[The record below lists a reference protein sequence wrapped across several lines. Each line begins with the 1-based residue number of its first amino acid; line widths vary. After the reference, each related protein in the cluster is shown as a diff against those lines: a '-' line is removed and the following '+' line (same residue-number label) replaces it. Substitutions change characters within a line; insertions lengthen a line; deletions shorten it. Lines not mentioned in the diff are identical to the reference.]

1 MSELEP
7 KASGLRL
14 APKEIDMKKIDRD
27 WATNEADKR
36 SWMNE
41 NSMYRENFEHAS
53 CGVGM
58 VVSIE
63 GKPSR
68 KVVELGID
76 ALKAIW
82 HRGAVDAD
90 GKTGDGAGIHVQIP
104 VSFFYDQIERT
115 GHKPRQNELIA
126 VGQVFLP
133 RADFGAQE
141 TCRAIVETEVL
152 RMGYYIYGWRHV
164 PVKIECLGEKA
175 NATRPEIEQILISNS
190 KGVDEDTFERELY
203 VIRRR
208 IEKSALQAGVPQL
221 YLASLSCRSIIY
233 KGMMLAEQVAVFYP
247 DLCDERFASTFA
259 IYHQRYST
267 NTFPQWW
274 LAQPFRMLAHN
285 GEINTLKGNVNWMKS
300 HEIRMASSAFGE
312 MADDIKPIIPGGS
325 SDSAALDSVFEALV
339 RAGRS
344 APMAKTMLVPESW
357 SKQAI
362 ELPQSWRDMY
372 SYCNSVMEPWDGPA
386 ALAMTDGRWVCA
398 GLDRNGLRPMRYVI
412 TGDGLLIAGSE
423 VGMVP
428 INEANCKEKGA
439 LGPGQLLAVD
449 LAEGKL
455 YHDEEIKNKLASA
468 HPFGEWTTKIK
479 ELDTK
484 LSGVQEK
491 QLYFGEDL
499 RKRQIAAGYT
509 IEEIE
514 QILVPMAEDGKE
526 TLASMGDDTP
536 SAVLSERY
544 RPLSH
549 YFRQNFSQ
557 VTNPPID
564 SLREFRVMS
573 LKTRFGN
580 LRNVLDEGTNQSE
593 ILALESPFV
602 GNSQWEELIKNFKSD
617 AVNLDC
623 TFEKGSGKEIL
634 YTQLN
639 RIRAE
644 AEDAVR
650 SGAGHIVL
658 TDQNINKNRVAM
670 PMILATS
677 AVHSHLTRKGLR
689 TFCSLNVR
697 SSECLD
703 PHYFAVLIGAGA
715 SIVNAYLAEDTLAD
729 RIDKGLL
736 NGPLTEVIYRY
747 REAIDQGLLKIM
759 SKMGIS
765 VISSYRGGLNFE
777 AVGLSRAMCVEFFPG
792 LISRI
797 SGIGVSGIQQKS
809 EEIHNLAFGSN
820 TSFLPVGGFYKS
832 RKSGETHA
840 WEAQTMHLMQAAC
853 NNASFDLWRQ
863 YSNRIKSNPPIHLR
877 DLLDI
882 KPVGPAISIDEVESI
897 TSIRKRFVTP
907 GMSLGALSPEAHK
920 TLNVAMNRIGAKSDS
935 GEGGEDPAHFT
946 PEANGDNPSAKIKQV
961 ASGRFG
967 VTAEYLNQCEELE
980 IKVAQGA
987 KPGEGGQLPGMKV
1000 TDLIARLR
1008 HSTKGVTLI
1017 SPPPHHDIYSIEDLA
1032 QLIYDL
1038 KQINPRC
1045 KVTVKLVASSGVGTI
1060 AAGVAKAEADVILIS
1075 GHNGGT
1081 GASPATSIKFAGLPW
1096 EMGLTEA
1103 HQVLSMNNLRERITL
1118 RTDGGLRTGRDIVM
1132 AAMMGA
1138 EEFGIGTA
1146 ALIAMGCIMV
1156 RQCQS
1161 NTCPVGVCTQDEN
1174 LREKF
1179 SGNADK
1185 VVNLITFYAQE
1196 VREILAEIGARSI
1209 DEVIGRADLLSQ
1221 VSRGADHL
1229 DDLDLNPLLIS
1240 VDGADRISYNRGRER
1255 NSVPDTLDREI
1266 VHDAARFLND
1276 GEKMQL
1282 SYAVQNTH
1290 RTVGTRTSSHI
1301 VQNFGMRNKLQ
1312 PDHLTVKL
1320 KGSAGQSL
1328 GAFAAPGLKIEVAG
1342 DANDYVGKGLS
1353 GGIIVVRPP
1362 MASPLKASENT
1373 IIGNTVLYGAT
1384 DGLLFAAG
1392 KAGERFAV
1400 RNSGAKVVVEG
1411 CGSNGCEYMT
1421 GGVAVILGSVGAN
1434 FGAGMTG
1441 GMAYIYDPNETAFE
1455 FLNMDSLVTCRVGSS
1470 VWEEQLYSLL
1480 KMHFEETSSQKA
1492 EEILQHWDT
1501 EKTKFLQICPKEML
1515 DKLPHPLS
1523 YESDSIPAE

>member
-1 MSELEP
+1 MTKYDDAWVAREEA
-7 KASGLRL
+7 KRAF
-14 APKEIDMKKIDRD
+14 M
-27 WATNEADKR
+27 ADKGLY
-36 SWMNE
+36 SPE
-41 NSMYRENFEHAS
+41 EEHSS
-53 CGVGM
+53 CGVGL
-58 VVSIE
+58 VVNID
-63 GKPSR
+63 GSR
-68 KVVELGID
+68 SREVVENGIK

-104 VSFFYDQIERT
+104 VPFFYDQVART
-115 GHKPRQNELIA
+115 GHTPRKEEMLA

-133 RADFGAQE
+133 RTNFAAQE
-141 TCRAIVETEVL
+141 TCRTIVETEVL

-164 PVKIECLGEKA
+164 PVNVECLGEKA

-190 KGVDEDTFERELY
+190 KGVDEETFERELY

-208 IEKSALQAGVPQL
+208 IEKAAIAAQVPTL
-221 YLASLSCRSIIY
+221 YIASMSCRSIIY
-233 KGMMLAEQVAVFYP
+233 KGMMLAEQVAEFYP
-247 DLCDERFASTFA
+247 DLMDERFESAFA

-285 GEINTLKGNVNWMKS
+285 GEINTLKGNLNWMKS
-300 HEIRMASSAFGE
+300 HEIRMASGTFGD
-312 MADDIKPIIPGGS
+312 MAEDIKPIVAAGS
-325 SDSAALDSVFEALV
+325 SDSAALDAVFEVLV

-362 ELPQSWRDMY
+362 ELPQAWRDMY

-398 GLDRNGLRPMRYVI
+398 GLDRNGLRPMRYVV
-412 TGDGLLIAGSE
+412 TSDGMLIAGSE
-423 VGMVP
+423 AGMVP
-428 INEANCKEKGA
+428 LDEARVIRKGA

-449 LAEGKL
+449 MQEGKL
-455 YHDEEIKNKLASA
+455 FGDTEIKDKLAA
-468 HPFGEWTTKIK
+468 ARPFGEWVGKIN
-479 ELDTK
+479 ELDDALAQVT
-484 LSGVQEK
+484 EK
-491 QLYFGEDL
+491 PMFTGSEL
-499 RKRQIAAGYT
+499 RSRQVAAGYT
-509 IEEIE
+509 IEELE
-514 QILVPMAEDGKE
+514 QILAPMAEDGKE

-536 SAVLSERY
+536 SAVLSNKY

-549 YFRQNFSQ
+549 FFRQNFSQ

-580 LRNVLDEGTNQSE
+580 LKNVLDEDSSQTE
-593 ILALESPFV
+593 ILVLDSPFV
-602 GNSQWEELIKNFKSD
+602 GNAQFDELMSHFNADK
-617 AVNLDC
+617 VTLDC
-623 TFEKGSGKEIL
+623 TFEPGASN
-634 YTQLN
+634 LN
-639 RIRAE
+639 KALMRIRAE

-658 TDQNINKNRVAM
+658 TDHNSGAGKVAM

-689 TFCSLNVR
+689 TFTSLSVR
-697 SSECLD
+697 SAECID
-703 PHYFAVLIGAGA
+703 PHYFAVLIGCGA
-715 SIVNAYLAEDTLAD
+715 TVVNAYLAEDSLAD
-729 RIDKGLL
+729 RIGRGLL
-736 NGPLTEVIYRY
+736 DGDLTAAIARY

-759 SKMGIS
+759 AKMGIS
-765 VISSYRGGLNFE
+765 VVSSYRGGLNFE
-777 AVGLSRAMCVEFFPG
+777 AVGLSRAMCAEFFPG
-792 LISRI
+792 MTSRI
-797 SGIGVSGIQQKS
+797 SGIGITGIQHKA
-809 EEIHNLAFGSN
+809 EEVHAKGWSA
-820 TSFLPVGGFYKS
+820 TDTVLPIGGFYKS

-840 WEAQTMHLMQAAC
+840 WEATSMHMLQAAC
-853 NNASFDLWRQ
+853 NRASYEMWKQ
-863 YSNRIKSNPPIHLR
+863 YSAKMQSNPPIHLR
-877 DLLDI
+877 DLLEL
-882 KPVGPAISIDEVESI
+882 KKLGEAIPIEEVESI
-897 TSIRKRFVTP
+897 TAIRKRFVTP

-935 GEGGEDPAHFT
+935 GEGGEDPAHFH
-946 PEANGDNPSAKIKQV
+946 PEPNGDNPSAKIKQV

-1000 TDLIARLR
+1000 TELIARLR
-1008 HSTKGVTLI
+1008 HSTPGVTLI

-1060 AAGVAKAEADVILIS
+1060 AAGVAKAKADIILIS

-1081 GASPATSIKFAGLPW
+1081 GASPATSIKYAGLPW

-1103 HQVLSMNNLRERITL
+1103 HQVLSMNNLRGRVTL
-1118 RTDGGLRTGRDIVM
+1118 RTDGGLRTGRDIVI
-1132 AAMMGA
+1132 AAMLGA
-1138 EEFGIGTA
+1138 EEYGIGTA

-1161 NTCPVGVCTQDEN
+1161 NTCPVGVCTQDED
-1174 LREKF
+1174 LRAKF
-1179 SGNADK
+1179 TGNADK
-1185 VVNLITFYAQE
+1185 VVNLITFYATE
-1196 VREILAEIGARSI
+1196 VREILASIGARSL
-1209 DEVIGRADLLSQ
+1209 DEVIGRADLLTQ
-1221 VSRGADHL
+1221 VSRGSAHL

-1240 VDGADRISYNRGRER
+1240 VDAEMDAVYDRSKPR
-1255 NSVPDTLDREI
+1255 NAVPDTLDAQI
-1266 VHDAARFLND
+1266 VSDAVRFLED

-1290 RTVGTRTSSHI
+1290 RSVGTRISSHI
-1301 VQNFGMRNKLQ
+1301 VKRFGMRNELQ
-1312 PDHLTVKL
+1312 ANHLTVNL
-1320 KGSAGQSL
+1320 TGSAGQSL
-1328 GAFAAPGLKIEVAG
+1328 GAFAAPGLKLVVAG

-1353 GGIIVVRPP
+1353 GGTVVVRPP
-1362 MASPLKASENT
+1362 MNSMIVASENT

-1384 DGLLFAAG
+1384 DGYLFAAG
-1392 KAGERFAV
+1392 RAGERFAV
-1400 RNSGAKVVVEG
+1400 RNSGAQVVIEG

-1421 GGVAVILGSVGAN
+1421 GGVAVILGEIGAN

-1441 GMAYIYDPNETAFE
+1441 GMAYLYDPAGRAVDMMNHET
-1455 FLNMDSLVTCRVGSS
+1455 LVHCAVNSDH
-1470 VWEEQLYSLL
+1470 WEGQLKALIER
-1480 KMHFEETSSQKA
+1480 HAEETGSRKA
-1492 EEILQHWDT
+1492 RDILQHWEL
-1501 EKTKFLQICPKEML
+1501 EKANFVQICPKEML
-1515 DKLPHPLS
+1515 SRIPAPLGM
-1523 YESDSIPAE
+1523 EEQAIPAE

>member
-1 MSELEP
+1 MTKYYAE
-7 KASGLRL
+7 
-14 APKEIDMKKIDRD
+14 
-27 WATNEADKR
+27 WAARETAKRAWVAGNGMFSQAD
-36 SWMNE
+36 
-41 NSMYRENFEHAS
+41 EHAS
-53 CGVGM
+53 CGVGL
-58 VVSIE
+58 VVSID
-63 GKPSR
+63 GSPSR
-68 KVVELGID
+68 KVVENGID
-76 ALKAIW
+76 ALKAVW

-104 VSFFYDQIERT
+104 VPFFYDQIRRT
-115 GHKPRQNELIA
+115 GHEPQMDQLVA

-133 RADFGAQE
+133 RTDFGAQE
-141 TCRAIVETEVL
+141 TCRTIVETEVL
-152 RMGYYIYGWRHV
+152 RMGHSIYGWRHV
-164 PVKIECLGEKA
+164 PVNVGCLGEKA

-190 KGVDEDTFERELY
+190 KGVDEVIFERDLY

-208 IEKSALQAGVPQL
+208 IEKAAAAAGASGL
-221 YLASLSCRSIIY
+221 YIASLSCRSIIY
-233 KGMMLAEQVAVFYP
+233 KGMMLAEQVAEFYP
-247 DLCDERFASTFA
+247 DLMDEQFESAFA

-300 HEIRMASSAFGE
+300 HEIRMASSSFGDHAE
-312 MADDIKPIIPGGS
+312 DIKPIIAGGS
-325 SDSAALDSVFEALV
+325 SDSAALDAVFEVLV

-344 APMAKTMLVPESW
+344 APMAKTMMIPESW

-362 ELPQSWRDMY
+362 ELPRAWRDMY

-398 GLDRNGLRPMRYVI
+398 GLDRNGLRPMRYVV
-412 TGDGLLIAGSE
+412 TGDGLVIAGSE
-423 VGMVP
+423 AGMVP
-428 INEANCKEKGA
+428 TDEATVVEKGA

-449 LAEGKL
+449 MKSGALF
-455 YHDEEIKNKLASA
+455 HDTEIKDKLAASQ
-468 HPFGEWTTKIK
+468 PFGDWVGKIT
-479 ELDTK
+479 EMDRALA
-484 LSGVQEK
+484 GVSERAM
-491 QLYFGEDL
+491 FAGAEL
-499 RKRQIAAGYT
+499 RKRQIAAGYS
-509 IEEIE
+509 IEELE
-514 QILVPMAEDGKE
+514 QILAPMAEDGKE
-526 TLASMGDDTP
+526 VLASMGDDTP
-536 SAVLSERY
+536 SAVLSGMY

-549 YFRQNFSQ
+549 FFRQNFSQ

-564 SLREFRVMS
+564 SLREYRVMS

-580 LRNVLDEGTNQSE
+580 LKNVLDEDGSQTE
-593 ILALESPFV
+593 IVVLDSPFV
-602 GNSQWEELIKNFKSD
+602 GNAQFEVLVDSFSADVVVI
-617 AVNLDC
+617 DC
-623 TFEKGSGKEIL
+623 TFPAGGSGAMGPEL
-634 YTQLN
+634 E

-650 SGAGHIVL
+650 SGAGHLVL
-658 TDQNINKNRVAM
+658 TDQNQDEARVPM

-677 AVHSHLTRKGLR
+677 AVHSWLTRKGLR

-697 SSECLD
+697 SAECID
-703 PHYFAVLIGAGA
+703 PHYFAVLIGCGA
-715 SIVNAYLAEDTLAD
+715 TVVNAYLAEDSLAD
-729 RIDKGLL
+729 RIERGLL
-736 NGPLTEVIYRY
+736 DMSLTQAVQKY

-777 AVGLSRAMCVEFFPG
+777 AVGLSRAMVAEYFPG
-792 LISRI
+792 MASRI
-797 SGIGVSGIQQKS
+797 SGIGISGIKRKLLDVHAQGWLKGQDV
-809 EEIHNLAFGSN
+809 
-820 TSFLPVGGFYKS
+820 LPIGGFYKA

-840 WEAQTMHLMQAAC
+840 WDAKSMHLMQMAC
-853 NNASFDLWRQ
+853 NQASYALWQ
-863 YSNRIKSNPPIHLR
+863 KYSTKMRVNPPIHLR

-882 KPVGPAISIDEVESI
+882 KPLGQPVPIEEVESI

-946 PEANGDNPSAKIKQV
+946 PEPNGDNPSAKIKQV

-967 VTAEYLNQCEELE
+967 VTAEYLNHCEELE

-1000 TDLIARLR
+1000 TELIARLR
-1008 HSTKGVTLI
+1008 HSTPGVTLI

-1038 KQINPRC
+1038 KQINPRA
-1045 KVTVKLVASSGVGTI
+1045 KVCVKLVASSGVGTI
-1060 AAGVAKAEADVILIS
+1060 AAGVAKAKADVILIS

-1081 GASPATSIKFAGLPW
+1081 GASPATSIKYAGLPW

-1103 HQVLSMNNLRERITL
+1103 HQVLSMNNLRSRVTL

-1132 AAMMGA
+1132 AAMLGA
-1138 EEFGIGTA
+1138 EEYGIGTA

-1161 NTCPVGVCTQDEN
+1161 NTCPVGVCTQDER
-1174 LREKF
+1174 LRDKF
-1179 SGNADK
+1179 TGSADK

-1196 VREILAEIGARSI
+1196 VREILAGIGARSL

-1221 VSRGADHL
+1221 VSRGAAHL
-1229 DDLDLNPLLIS
+1229 DDLDLNPLLIT
-1240 VDGADRISYNRGRER
+1240 VDGSADIAYDRRRPR
-1255 NSVPDTLDREI
+1255 NEVPDTLDAEI
-1266 VHDAARFLND
+1266 VADAARFLND

-1282 SYAVQNTH
+1282 QYAVQNTH
-1290 RTVGTRTSSHI
+1290 RSVGTRVSSHI
-1301 VQNFGMRNKLQ
+1301 VQRFGMRNSLQ

-1320 KGSAGQSL
+1320 TGSAGQSL
-1328 GAFAAPGLKIEVAG
+1328 GAFAAPGLRLEVSG

-1353 GGIIVVRPP
+1353 GGIIAVRPP
-1362 MASPLKASENT
+1362 MGSPLVASENT

-1384 DGLLFAAG
+1384 DGYLFAAG
-1392 KAGERFAV
+1392 RAGERFCV
-1400 RNSGAKVVVEG
+1400 RNSGARVVVEG

-1421 GGVAVILGSVGAN
+1421 GGVAVILGEIGAN

-1441 GMAYIYDPNETAFE
+1441 GMTYLYDPDGVARDFM
-1455 FLNMDSLVTCRVGSS
+1455 NMDTLVVCPVTVHH
-1470 VWEEQLYSLL
+1470 WQAELEELIER
-1480 KMHFEETSSQKA
+1480 HAEETGSAKA
-1492 EEILQHWDT
+1492 MEILQHWDV
-1501 EKTKFLQICPKEML
+1501 EQGNFLQVCPKEML
-1515 DKLPHPLS
+1515 PHLTHPLS
-1523 YESDSIPAE
+1523 QEHGEEIA

>member
-1 MSELEP
+1 MTKYDENWVRDEQAKRAYMAENGLYSEAE
-7 KASGLRL
+7 
-14 APKEIDMKKIDRD
+14 
-27 WATNEADKR
+27 
-36 SWMNE
+36 
-41 NSMYRENFEHAS
+41 EHSS
-53 CGVGM
+53 CGVGL
-58 VVSIE
+58 VVAVD
-63 GKPSR
+63 GKRSR
-68 KVVELGID
+68 KVVDAGID

-90 GKTGDGAGIHVQIP
+90 GKTGDGAGIHVQLP
-104 VSFFYDQIERT
+104 GEFFYDQIKRT
-115 GHKPRQNELIA
+115 GHEPNKDELFA

-133 RADFGAQE
+133 RTDFGAQE
-141 TCRAIVETEVL
+141 TCRTIVETEIL
-152 RMGYYIYGWRHV
+152 RMGYFIYGWRHV
-164 PVKIECLGEKA
+164 PVDVTCLGEKA

-190 KGVDEDTFERELY
+190 KGVDEETFERELY

-208 IEKSALQAGVPQL
+208 IEKAAASAGIGEL
-221 YLASLSCRSIIY
+221 YIASLSCRSIIY

-247 DLCDERFASTFA
+247 DLMDERFESAFA

-285 GEINTLKGNVNWMKS
+285 GEINTLKGNLNWLKS
-300 HEIRMASSAFGE
+300 HEIRMASDYFGE
-312 MADDIKPIIPGGS
+312 LAEDIKPIVPGGA
-325 SDSAALDSVFEALV
+325 SDSAALDGVFEVLV

-357 SKQAI
+357 SKTAVG
-362 ELPQSWRDMY
+362 LPQSWIDMY

-386 ALAMTDGRWVCA
+386 ALSMTDGQWVCA
-398 GLDRNGLRPMRYVI
+398 GLDRNGLRPMRYVV
-412 TGDGLLIAGSE
+412 TGDGLLISGSE
-423 VGMVP
+423 AGMVP
-428 INEANCKEKGA
+428 IDEGSVVEKGA
-439 LGPGQLLAVD
+439 LGPGQMIAVD
-449 LAEGKL
+449 MAEGKL
-455 YHDEEIKNKLASA
+455 YHDTEIKDTLAA
-468 HPFGEWTTKIK
+468 ARPYGEWVGKIRDLDA
-479 ELDTK
+479 ELLAVTETP
-484 LSGVQEK
+484 SFTGNE
-491 QLYFGEDL
+491 L
-499 RKRQIAAGYT
+499 RRRQVAAGYS
-509 IEEIE
+509 IEELE
-514 QILVPMAEDGKE
+514 QILAPMAEDGKE

-536 SAVLSERY
+536 SAVLSKQY

-549 YFRQNFSQ
+549 FFRQNFSQ

-580 LRNVLDEGTNQSE
+580 LKNVLDEDGSQTE
-593 ILALESPFV
+593 IILLDSPFI
-602 GNSQWEELIKNFKSD
+602 GNAQFDTLIKAFD
-617 AVNLDC
+617 DTVARIDC
-623 TFEKGSGKEIL
+623 TFPVGGSAGAL
-634 YTQLN
+634 
-639 RIRAE
+639 RAALDRVRNE

-658 TDQNINKNRVAM
+658 TDKDQGEERVAM

-689 TFCSLNVR
+689 TFCSLNVQ
-697 SSECLD
+697 SAECID
-703 PHYFAVLIGAGA
+703 PHYFAVLVGSGATV
-715 SIVNAYLAEDTLAD
+715 VNAYLAEDSLAD
-729 RIDKGLL
+729 RIERGLL
-736 NGPLTEVIYRY
+736 DIDLTTAVARY

-759 SKMGIS
+759 AKMGIS

-777 AVGLSRAMCVEFFPG
+777 AVGLSRAMVAEFFPG
-792 LISRI
+792 MTSRI
-797 SGIGVSGIQQKS
+797 SGIGISGIQKKV
-809 EEIHNLAFGSN
+809 EEVHAKGFQGAESV
-820 TSFLPVGGFYKS
+820 LPIGGFYKA
-832 RKSGETHA
+832 RKSGESHA
-840 WEAQTMHLMQAAC
+840 WGAQTMHMMQAAC
-853 NNASFDLWRQ
+853 DRASFDLWKQ
-863 YSNRIKSNPPIHLR
+863 YSKKMQANPPIHLR
-877 DLLDI
+877 DLLAI
-882 KPVGPAISIDEVESI
+882 KPLGEAVPLEEVESI

-907 GMSLGALSPEAHK
+907 GMSLGALSPESHK
-920 TLNVAMNRIGAKSDS
+920 ALNVAMNRIGAKSDS
-935 GEGGEDPAHFT
+935 GEGGEDPAHFH
-946 PEANGDNPSAKIKQV
+946 PEPNGDNPSAKIKQV

-1060 AAGVAKAEADVILIS
+1060 AAGVAKAKADVILIS

-1081 GASPATSIKFAGLPW
+1081 GASPATSIKYAGLPW

-1103 HQVLSMNNLRERITL
+1103 HQVLAMNNLRERVTL

-1132 AAMMGA
+1132 AAMLGA

-1161 NTCPVGVCTQDEN
+1161 NTCPVGICTQDEA
-1174 LREKF
+1174 LRGKF
-1179 SGNADK
+1179 TGSADK

-1196 VREILAEIGARSI
+1196 VREILSEIGARSL
-1209 DEVIGRADLLSQ
+1209 DDVIGRADLLAQ
-1221 VSRGADHL
+1221 VSRGSAHL
-1229 DDLDLNPLLIS
+1229 DDLDLNPLLIT
-1240 VDGADRISYNRGRER
+1240 VDGAAEIVYNRDKDR
-1255 NSVPDTLDREI
+1255 NDVPDTLDAEI
-1266 VHDAARFLND
+1266 VRDAARFLQD

-1301 VQNFGMRNKLQ
+1301 VKNFGMRNSLQ
-1312 PDHLTVKL
+1312 EDHLTVKL
-1320 KGSAGQSL
+1320 AGSAGQSL
-1328 GAFAAPGLKIEVAG
+1328 GAFAAPGLKIEVSG

-1353 GGIIVVRPP
+1353 GGTVVVRPP
-1362 MASPLKASENT
+1362 MNTPLVASDNT

-1384 DGLLFAAG
+1384 DGYLFAAG
-1392 KAGERFAV
+1392 RAGERFAV
-1400 RNSGAKVVVEG
+1400 RNSGAKVVIEG
-1411 CGSNGCEYMT
+1411 CGACGCEYMT
-1421 GGVAVILGSVGAN
+1421 GGVAVILGSIGAN

-1441 GMAYIYDPNETAFE
+1441 GMAYLYDPDGKAERVMNMET
-1455 FLNMDSLVTCRVGSS
+1455 LVTCPVTVDHWEDQLKTLIERHAKETGSR
-1470 VWEEQLYSLL
+1470 
-1480 KMHFEETSSQKA
+1480 KA
-1492 EEILQHWDT
+1492 LDILQHWDI
-1501 EKTKFLQICPKEML
+1501 EKANFLQVCPKEML
-1515 DKLPHPLS
+1515 DKISHPIAV
-1523 YESDSIPAE
+1523 ESAAIPAE

>member
-1 MSELEP
+1 MTKYDEAWVAREEA
-7 KASGLRL
+7 KRAMMAEKGLYD
-14 APKEIDMKKIDRD
+14 PQE
-27 WATNEADKR
+27 
-36 SWMNE
+36 
-41 NSMYRENFEHAS
+41 EHSS
-53 CGVGM
+53 CGVGL
-58 VVSIE
+58 VVNIDGS
-63 GKPSR
+63 KSR
-68 KVVELGID
+68 AVVENGIK

-104 VSFFYDQIERT
+104 VPFFYDQVRRT
-115 GHKPRQNELIA
+115 GHTPRKDEMIA

-133 RADFGAQE
+133 RTDFGAQE
-141 TCRAIVETEVL
+141 TCRTIVETEVL

-164 PVKIECLGEKA
+164 PVNIGCLGVKA

-190 KGVDEDTFERELY
+190 KGVDEETFERELY

-208 IEKSALQAGVPQL
+208 IEKAAIAAQAPTL
-221 YLASLSCRSIIY
+221 YIASMSCRSIIY
-233 KGMMLAEQVAVFYP
+233 KGMMLAEQVAEFYP
-247 DLCDERFASTFA
+247 DLMDERFVSAFA

-285 GEINTLKGNVNWMKS
+285 GEINTLKGNLNWMKS
-300 HEIRMASSAFGE
+300 HEIRMASATFGE
-312 MADDIKPIIPGGS
+312 MAEDIKPIVAQGS
-325 SDSAALDSVFEALV
+325 SDSAALDSVFEVLV

-357 SKQAI
+357 SKQAV
-362 ELPQSWRDMY
+362 ELPEAWRDMY

-398 GLDRNGLRPMRYVI
+398 GLDRNGLRPMRYVV
-412 TGDGLLIAGSE
+412 TGDGMLIAGSE
-423 VGMVP
+423 TGMVP
-428 INEANCKEKGA
+428 LEDSNVREKGA
-439 LGPGQLLAVD
+439 LGPGQMIAVD
-449 LAEGKL
+449 MQEGSL
-455 YHDEEIKNKLASA
+455 FRDGQIKDKLAA
-468 HPFGEWTTKIK
+468 ALPFGEWVGKIV
-479 ELDTK
+479 ELDAP
-484 LSGVQEK
+484 LGRVDEEPLFSGNE
-491 QLYFGEDL
+491 L
-499 RKRQIAAGYT
+499 RRRQVAAGYS
-509 IEEIE
+509 IEDLE
-514 QILVPMAEDGKE
+514 QILAPMAEDGKE
-526 TLASMGDDTP
+526 ALASMGDDTP
-536 SAVLSERY
+536 SAVLSKQY

-549 YFRQNFSQ
+549 FFRQNFSQ

-580 LRNVLDEGTNQSE
+580 LKNVLDEDSSQTE
-593 ILALESPFV
+593 ILVLDSPFV
-602 GNSQWEELIKNFKSD
+602 GNAQFDELAHHFNADVITI
-617 AVNLDC
+617 DC
-623 TFEKGSGKEIL
+623 TFAPGEGN
-634 YTQLN
+634 LN
-639 RIRAE
+639 AGLARIRAE

-650 SGAGHIVL
+650 SGAGHLVL
-658 TDQNINKNRVAM
+658 TDHLSGDGKVGM

-697 SSECLD
+697 SAECVD
-703 PHYFAVLIGAGA
+703 PHYFAVLIGCGA
-715 SIVNAYLAEDTLAD
+715 TVVNAYLAEDSLAD
-729 RIDKGLL
+729 RIERGLL
-736 NGPLTEVIYRY
+736 EMSLTEAVRRY
-747 REAIDQGLLKIM
+747 RNAIDQGLLKIM
-759 SKMGIS
+759 AKMGIS
-765 VISSYRGGLNFE
+765 VVSSYRGGLNFE
-777 AVGLSRAMCVEFFPG
+777 AVGLSRAMCAEFFPG
-792 LISRI
+792 MTSRI
-797 SGIGVSGIQQKS
+797 SGIGVTGIQRKA
-809 EEIHNLAFGSN
+809 EEVHAKGWQGDGVV
-820 TSFLPVGGFYKS
+820 LPIGGFYKA

-840 WEAQTMHLMQAAC
+840 WEASSMHMMQMACNRASYQMWKQYSQKMQA
-853 NNASFDLWRQ
+853 
-863 YSNRIKSNPPIHLR
+863 NPPIHLR

-882 KPVGPAISIDEVESI
+882 KPLGKSVPLEEVESI

-935 GEGGEDPAHFT
+935 GEGGEDPAHFV
-946 PEANGDNPSAKIKQV
+946 PEPNGDNPSAKIKQV

-1060 AAGVAKAEADVILIS
+1060 AAGVAKAKADVILIS

-1081 GASPATSIKFAGLPW
+1081 GASPATSIKYAGLPW

-1103 HQVLSMNNLRERITL
+1103 HQVLSMNNLRDRVTL

-1132 AAMMGA
+1132 AAMLGA
-1138 EEFGIGTA
+1138 EEYGIGTA

-1161 NTCPVGVCTQDEN
+1161 NTCPVGVCTQDPA

-1179 SGNADK
+1179 TGNAEK
-1185 VVNLITFYAQE
+1185 VVNLITFYASE
-1196 VREILAEIGARSI
+1196 VREILAEIGARSL
-1209 DEVIGRADLLSQ
+1209 DEVIGRADLLTQ
-1221 VSRGADHL
+1221 VSRGSAHL
-1229 DDLDLNPLLIS
+1229 DDLDLNPLLIT
-1240 VDGADRISYNRGRER
+1240 VDGAHENVYDRDKPRQP
-1255 NSVPDTLDREI
+1255 VLDTLDAKI
-1266 VHDAARFLND
+1266 VRDAARFLED

-1290 RTVGTRTSSHI
+1290 RTVGTRVSSHI
-1301 VQNFGMRNKLQ
+1301 VKKFGMRNRLQ

-1320 KGSAGQSL
+1320 TGSAGQSL
-1328 GAFAAPGLKIEVAG
+1328 GAFAAPGLKLEVSG

-1353 GGIIVVRPP
+1353 GGTIVVRPP
-1362 MASPLKASENT
+1362 MASSIVAAENT

-1384 DGLLFAAG
+1384 DGYLFAAG
-1392 KAGERFAV
+1392 RAGERFAV
-1400 RNSGAKVVVEG
+1400 RNSGAKVVIEG

-1421 GGVAVILGSVGAN
+1421 GGVAVILGEIGAN
-1434 FGAGMTG
+1434 FAAGMTG
-1441 GMAYIYDPNETAFE
+1441 GMAYLYDPDGTSSALMNHETI
-1455 FLNMDSLVTCRVGSS
+1455 VTCPVTVDHWLG
-1470 VWEEQLYSLL
+1470 ELESLL
-1480 KMHFEETSSQKA
+1480 ERHLEETGSQKA
-1492 EEILQHWDT
+1492 AEILQHWDT
-1501 EKTKFLQICPKEML
+1501 EKAHFLQICPKEML
-1515 DKLPHPLS
+1515 PHIPAPLS
-1523 YESDSIPAE
+1523 LDEKAVPAE

>member
-1 MSELEP
+1 MTKYDDAWVAREEA
-7 KASGLRL
+7 KRA
-14 APKEIDMKKIDRD
+14 MM
-27 WATNEADKR
+27 ADKG
-36 SWMNE
+36 
-41 NSMYRENFEHAS
+41 MYSFEEEHSS
-53 CGVGM
+53 CGVGL
-58 VVSIE
+58 VVNINGE
-63 GKPSR
+63 KTR
-68 KVVELGID
+68 EVVLNGIN

-90 GKTGDGAGIHVQIP
+90 GMTGDGAGIHVQIP
-104 VSFFYDQIERT
+104 VPFFYEQVRRT
-115 GHKPRQNELIA
+115 GHTPRENELIA

-133 RADFGAQE
+133 RTNFAAQE
-141 TCRAIVETEVL
+141 TCRTIVETEVL

-164 PVKIECLGEKA
+164 PVDISVLGEKA
-175 NATRPEIEQILISNS
+175 NATRPEIEQILISNA
-190 KGVDEDTFERELY
+190 KGVDEETFERELY

-208 IEKSALQAGVPQL
+208 IEKAAIAAQVPQM
-221 YLASLSCRSIIY
+221 YIASMSCRSIIY
-233 KGMMLAEQVAVFYP
+233 KGMMLAEQVAEFYP
-247 DLCDERFASTFA
+247 DLKDDKFISAFA

-285 GEINTLKGNVNWMKS
+285 GEINTLKGNMNWMKS
-300 HEIRMASSAFGE
+300 HEIRMASATFGD
-312 MADDIKPIIPGGS
+312 MAEDIKPIVASGS
-325 SDSAALDSVFEALV
+325 SDSAALDSVFEVLV

-357 SKQAI
+357 SKQAV
-362 ELPQSWRDMY
+362 ELPQAWRDMY

-398 GLDRNGLRPMRYVI
+398 GLDRNGLRPMRYVE
-412 TGDGLLIAGSE
+412 TSDGMLIAGSE
-423 VGMVP
+423 AGMVP
-428 INEANCKEKGA
+428 LDEARVVRKGA
-439 LGPGQLLAVD
+439 LGPGQIIAVD
-449 LAEGKL
+449 MEEGKL
-455 YHDEEIKNKLASA
+455 FNDTEIKNKLASNQ
-468 HPFGEWTTKIK
+468 PFGEWVGKITEMDDVLGRVTEK
-479 ELDTK
+479 PLFDGAEL
-484 LSGVQEK
+484 
-491 QLYFGEDL
+491 
-499 RKRQIAAGYT
+499 RRRQVAAGYT
-509 IEEIE
+509 IEELE
-514 QILVPMAEDGKE
+514 QILAPMAEDGKE

-536 SAVLSERY
+536 SAVLSGQY

-549 YFRQNFSQ
+549 FFRQNFSQ

-580 LRNVLDEGTNQSE
+580 LKNVLDEDSSQTE
-593 ILALESPFV
+593 ILVLDSPFV
-602 GNSQWEELIKNFKSD
+602 GNAQFEELMAQFKVHTVSI
-617 AVNLDC
+617 DC
-623 TFEKGSGKEIL
+623 TFEAGNGNLSAGL
-634 YTQLN
+634 A

-650 SGAGHIVL
+650 SGAGHLVL
-658 TDQNINKNRVAM
+658 TDQHSGADRVAM

-677 AVHSHLTRKGLR
+677 AVHSHLVRKGLR
-689 TFCSLNVR
+689 TFTSLNVR
-697 SSECLD
+697 AAECVD
-703 PHYFAVLIGAGA
+703 PHYFAVLVGCGATV
-715 SIVNAYLAEDTLAD
+715 VNAYLAEDSLAD
-729 RIDKGLL
+729 RIERGLL
-736 NGPLTEVIYRY
+736 DMTLTQAVQKY

-759 SKMGIS
+759 AKMGIS

-777 AVGLSRAMCVEFFPG
+777 AVGLSRAMCAEYFPG
-792 LISRI
+792 MTSRI
-797 SGIGVSGIQQKS
+797 SGIGVVGIQRKA
-809 EEIHNLAFGSN
+809 EEVHAKGWQGDGVVMPI
-820 TSFLPVGGFYKS
+820 GGFYKQ
-832 RKSGETHA
+832 RKTGEKHA
-840 WEAQTMHLMQAAC
+840 WEASSMHMLQMAC
-853 NNASFDLWRQ
+853 NKASYQMWQQ
-863 YSNRIKSNPPIHLR
+863 YSKKMQSNPPIHLR

-882 KPVGPAISIDEVESI
+882 KPKGTPVQLEEVESI

-935 GEGGEDPAHFT
+935 GEGGEDPAHFV
-946 PEANGDNPSAKIKQV
+946 PESNGDNPSAKIKQV

-1060 AAGVAKAEADVILIS
+1060 AAGVAKAKADIILIS

-1081 GASPATSIKFAGLPW
+1081 GASPATSIKYAGLPW

-1103 HQVLSMNNLRERITL
+1103 HQVLSMNNLRDRVTL

-1138 EEFGIGTA
+1138 EEYGIGTA

-1161 NTCPVGVCTQDEN
+1161 NTCPVGVCTQDEA
-1174 LREKF
+1174 LRGKF
-1179 SGNADK
+1179 TGNADK
-1185 VVNLITFYAQE
+1185 VVNLITFYATE
-1196 VREILAEIGARSI
+1196 VREILASIGARSL
-1209 DEVIGRADLLSQ
+1209 DEVIGRADLLTQ
-1221 VSRGADHL
+1221 VSRGSAHL
-1229 DDLDLNPLLIS
+1229 DDLDLNPLLIT
-1240 VDGADRISYNRGRER
+1240 VDGAHENVYDRDKPRQ
-1255 NSVPDTLDREI
+1255 VVLDTLDAQI
-1266 VHDAARFLND
+1266 VRDAARFLED

-1290 RTVGTRTSSHI
+1290 RTVGTRVSSHI
-1301 VQNFGMRNKLQ
+1301 VKRFGMRNSLQ

-1320 KGSAGQSL
+1320 TGSAGQSL
-1328 GAFAAPGLKIEVAG
+1328 GAFAAPGLKLEVSG

-1353 GGIIVVRPP
+1353 GGTIVVRPS
-1362 MASPLKASENT
+1362 MASPVVASENT

-1384 DGLLFAAG
+1384 AGYLFAAG
-1392 KAGERFAV
+1392 RAGERFAV
-1400 RNSGAKVVVEG
+1400 RNSGAHVVIEG

-1421 GGVAVILGSVGAN
+1421 GGVAVILGEIGAN
-1434 FGAGMTG
+1434 FAAGMTG
-1441 GMAYIYDPNETAFE
+1441 GMAYLYDPDGLAPKLMNAETI
-1455 FLNMDSLVTCRVGSS
+1455 VTCPVS
-1470 VWEEQLYSLL
+1470 VEHWLDQLHGLL
-1480 KMHFEETSSQKA
+1480 ERHVAETNSRKA
-1492 EEILQHWDT
+1492 ADILQHWET
-1501 EKTKFLQICPKEML
+1501 EKHNFLQVCPKEML
-1515 DKLPHPLS
+1515 VHLPAPLS
-1523 YESDSIPAE
+1523 VEETAVPAE

>member
-1 MSELEP
+1 
-7 KASGLRL
+7 
-14 APKEIDMKKIDRD
+14 MKKIDRN
-27 WATNEADKR
+27 WATIEAEKR
-36 SWMNE
+36 SWMHE
-41 NSMYRENFEHAS
+41 NSLYREDFEHAS

-115 GHKPRQNELIA
+115 GHKPKKDELMA

-141 TCRAIVETEVL
+141 TCRTIVETEVL

-164 PVKIECLGEKA
+164 PVKIDCLGEKA

-208 IEKSALQAGVPQL
+208 IEKSASRAGVSQL

-247 DLCDERFASTFA
+247 DLCDERFTSSFA

-325 SDSAALDSVFEALV
+325 SDSAALDAVFEALV

-344 APMAKTMLVPESW
+344 APMAKTMLIPESW
-357 SKQAI
+357 SKQAK

-398 GLDRNGLRPMRYVI
+398 GLDRNGLRPIRYVI

-423 VGMVP
+423 VGTVP
-428 INEANCKEKGA
+428 INEANCNEKGA
-439 LGPGQLLAVD
+439 LGPGQLIAVD
-449 LAEGKL
+449 LADGKL
-455 YHDEEIKNKLASA
+455 YHDEEIKNKLADA
-468 HPFGEWTTKIK
+468 HPFGEWTTKVK

-484 LSGVQEK
+484 LSKVQEK
-491 QLYFGEDL
+491 QLYFGENL

-580 LRNVLDEGTNQSE
+580 LRNVLDEGSNQTE

-602 GNSQWEELIKNFKSD
+602 GNSQWEELIKNFKAD
-617 AVNLDC
+617 VINLDC
-623 TFEKGSGKEIL
+623 TFAKSAGKETL
-634 YTQLN
+634 QTQLD
-639 RIRAE
+639 RIRKE

-658 TDQNINKNRVAM
+658 TDQNIDESRVAM

-689 TFCSLNVR
+689 TFCSINVR

-703 PHYFAVLIGAGA
+703 PHYFSVLIGAGA
-715 SIVNAYLAEDTLAD
+715 SVVNAYLAEDTLAD
-729 RIDKGLL
+729 RIEKGLL
-736 NGPLTEVIYRY
+736 NGPLTEVISRY
-747 REAIDQGLLKIM
+747 RDAIDQGLLKIM

-777 AVGLSRAMCVEFFPG
+777 AVGLSRAMCAEFFPG

-820 TSFLPVGGFYKS
+820 SAFLPIGGFYKS

-840 WEAQTMHLMQAAC
+840 WEAQTMHVMQAAC
-853 NNASFDLWRQ
+853 ASASFDLWRQ

-882 KPVGPAISIDEVESI
+882 KPIGPAVPIDEVESI

-920 TLNVAMNRIGAKSDS
+920 TLNIAMNRIGAKSDS

-1138 EEFGIGTA
+1138 EEYGIGTA

-1174 LREKF
+1174 LRAKF
-1179 SGNADK
+1179 TGNADK

-1196 VREILAEIGARSI
+1196 VREILAQIGARSI

-1221 VSRGADHL
+1221 VSRGSDHL

-1240 VDGADRISYNRGRER
+1240 VDGADRIKYNRDRER
-1255 NSVPDTLDREI
+1255 NTVLDTLDKEI
-1266 VHDAARFLND
+1266 VRDAARFLND

-1301 VQNFGMRNKLQ
+1301 VQNFGMRNNLQ

-1328 GAFAAPGLKIEVAG
+1328 GAFAAPGLKIEVSG

-1362 MASPLKASENT
+1362 MVSQLKASANT

-1384 DGLLFAAG
+1384 DGMLFAAG
-1392 KAGERFAV
+1392 RAGERFAV
-1400 RNSGAKVVVEG
+1400 RNSGAKVVIEG

-1421 GGVAVILGSVGAN
+1421 GGVAIILGTIGAN

-1441 GMAYIYDPNETAFE
+1441 GMAYIYDPNGTALE
-1455 FLNMDSLVTCRVGSS
+1455 LLNVESLVTGKVEVSF
-1470 VWEEQLYSLL
+1470 WEQQLFSLI
-1480 KMHFEETSSQKA
+1480 KMHHEETSSQKA
-1492 EEILQHWDT
+1492 GEILQHWDT
-1501 EKTKFLQICPKEML
+1501 EKYNFLQICPKEML

-1523 YESDSIPAE
+1523 SEMNSIPAE

>member
-1 MSELEP
+1 MTKLDENWVRAE
-7 KASGLRL
+7 
-14 APKEIDMKKIDRD
+14 
-27 WATNEADKR
+27 EAKR
-36 SWMNE
+36 QWMEE
-41 NSMYRENFEHAS
+41 NSLFRDEHEHSS
-53 CGVGM
+53 CGVGL
-58 VVSIE
+58 VVSMD
-63 GKPSR
+63 GKPTR
-68 KVVELGID
+68 KVVEAGID

-104 VSFFYDQIERT
+104 VPFFYDQVERT
-115 GHKPRQNELIA
+115 GHKPRRDELLA

-133 RADFGAQE
+133 RTDFGAAE
-141 TCRAIVETEVL
+141 TCRTIVETEVL

-164 PVKIECLGEKA
+164 PVDITCLGEKA

-190 KGVDEDTFERELY
+190 KGVDEETFERELY

-208 IEKSALQAGVPQL
+208 IEKAAAAAQVGQL

-247 DLCDERFASTFA
+247 DLMDERFESAFA

-285 GEINTLKGNVNWMKS
+285 GEINTLKGNLNWMKS
-300 HEIRMASSAFGE
+300 HEIRMASDVFGDL
-312 MADDIKPIIPGGS
+312 ADDIKPIVAQGS
-325 SDSAALDSVFEALV
+325 SDSAALDAVFEVMV

-357 SKQAI
+357 SKQAV
-362 ELPQSWRDMY
+362 ELPQAWRDMY

-398 GLDRNGLRPMRYVI
+398 GLDRNGLRPMRYVV
-412 TGDGLLIAGSE
+412 TGDGLVIAGSE
-423 VGMVP
+423 AGMVP
-428 INEANCKEKGA
+428 TDESTVVEKGA

-449 LAEGKL
+449 MQEGAL
-455 YHDEEIKNKLASA
+455 YHDTEIKNKLAEA
-468 HPFGEWTTKIK
+468 RPFGEWVGKIN
-479 ELDTK
+479 ELDDE
-484 LSGVQEK
+484 LNGVTETA
-491 QLYFGEDL
+491 LFEGEDL
-499 RKRQIAAGYT
+499 RKRQIAAGFSV
-509 IEEIE
+509 EELE
-514 QILVPMAEDGKE
+514 QILAPMAEDGKE
-526 TLASMGDDTP
+526 ALASMGDDTP
-536 SAVLSERY
+536 SAVLSKTY

-564 SLREFRVMS
+564 SLREYRVMS

-580 LRNVLDEGTNQSE
+580 LKNVLDESSAQTE
-593 ILALESPFV
+593 ILVLDSPFV
-602 GNSQWEELIKNFKSD
+602 GNAQFEKLMSQFSSD
-617 AVNLDC
+617 MVTIDC
-623 TFEKGSGKEIL
+623 TFDADRGQGALRKGLE
-634 YTQLN
+634 
-639 RIRAE
+639 RIRSE

-658 TDQNINKNRVAM
+658 TDVDVSAERVGM

-697 SSECLD
+697 SAECID

-715 SIVNAYLAEDTLAD
+715 TVVNAYLAEDSLAD
-729 RIDKGLL
+729 RINRGLL
-736 NGPLTEVIYRY
+736 DGTLTENVARY
-747 REAIDQGLLKIM
+747 REAVDQGLLKIM

-765 VISSYRGGLNFE
+765 VLSSYRGGLNFE
-777 AVGLSRAMCVEFFPG
+777 AVGLSRAMCAEYFPG
-792 LISRI
+792 MLSRI
-797 SGIGVSGIQQKS
+797 SGIGVSGIQRKL
-809 EEIHNLAFGSN
+809 EEVHALAFKAGQDV
-820 TSFLPVGGFYKS
+820 LPIGGFYKA

-840 WEAQTMHLMQAAC
+840 WGAQNMHMLQMAC
-853 NNASFDLWRQ
+853 NNASFALWKK
-863 YSNRIKSNPPIHLR
+863 YSQAMQANPPIHLR
-877 DLLDI
+877 DLLAV
-882 KPVGPAISIDEVESI
+882 KPLGEAIAIEEVESV
-897 TSIRKRFVTP
+897 TAIRKRFVTP

-920 TLNVAMNRIGAKSDS
+920 TLNVAMNRIGARSDS
-935 GEGGEDPAHFT
+935 GEGGEDPAHFV
-946 PEANGDNPSAKIKQV
+946 PEPNGDNPSAKIKQV

-1038 KQINPRC
+1038 KQINPTV
-1045 KVTVKLVASSGVGTI
+1045 KVCVKLVASSGVGTI
-1060 AAGVAKAEADVILIS
+1060 AAGVAKAKADVILIS

-1081 GASPATSIKFAGLPW
+1081 GASPATSIKYAGLPW

-1103 HQVLSMNNLRERITL
+1103 HQVLAMNNLRSRVTL

-1138 EEFGIGTA
+1138 EEYGIGTA

-1161 NTCPVGVCTQDEN
+1161 NTCPVGVCTQDES
-1174 LREKF
+1174 LRAKF
-1179 SGNADK
+1179 TGNADK

-1196 VREILAEIGARSI
+1196 VREVLASIGARSL
-1209 DEVIGRADLLSQ
+1209 DEVIGRADLLTQ
-1221 VSRGADHL
+1221 VSRGSDHL
-1229 DDLDLNPLLIS
+1229 DDLDLNPLLIT
-1240 VDGADRISYNRGRER
+1240 VDGAKDITYDRNKPR
-1255 NSVPDTLDREI
+1255 NAVPDTLDAEI
-1266 VHDAARFLND
+1266 VRDAQRFLED

-1282 SYAVQNTH
+1282 QYAVQNTH

-1301 VQNFGMRNKLQ
+1301 VKNFGMRNALQ

-1320 KGSAGQSL
+1320 QGSAGQSL
-1328 GAFAAPGLKIEVAG
+1328 GAFAAPGLKLEVAG

-1353 GGIIVVRPP
+1353 GGTIVVRPP
-1362 MASPLKASENT
+1362 MASPLVAKDNT

-1384 DGLLFAAG
+1384 DGYLFAAG
-1392 KAGERFAV
+1392 RAGERFAV
-1400 RNSGAKVVVEG
+1400 RNSGAKVVIEG

-1441 GMAYIYDPNETAFE
+1441 GMAYLYDPDGASQK
-1455 FLNMDSLVTCRVGSS
+1455 LINMESLVTCPVT
-1470 VWEEQLYSLL
+1470 VEHWEAEL
-1480 KMHFEETSSQKA
+1480 KGLIERHLEETGSRA
-1492 EEILQHWDT
+1492 AADILQHWET
-1501 EKTKFLQICPKEML
+1501 EKGNFLQVCPIEML
-1515 DKLPHPLS
+1515 DKIAHPLGI
-1523 YESDSIPAE
+1523 EDAAVPAE

>member
-1 MSELEP
+1 MTKYDADWVRAEEAKRKWMAENGLYSEAE
-7 KASGLRL
+7 
-14 APKEIDMKKIDRD
+14 
-27 WATNEADKR
+27 
-36 SWMNE
+36 
-41 NSMYRENFEHAS
+41 EHSS
-53 CGVGM
+53 CGVGL
-58 VVSIE
+58 VVSVD
-63 GKPSR
+63 GKASR
-68 KVVELGID
+68 RVVDAGIS

-104 VSFFYDQIERT
+104 VAFFYDQIDRT
-115 GHKPRQNELIA
+115 GHTPRKNELMA

-133 RADFGAQE
+133 RTDFGAQE
-141 TCRAIVETEVL
+141 TCRTIVETEVL
-152 RMGYYIYGWRHV
+152 RMGHYIYGWRHV
-164 PVKIECLGEKA
+164 PVNVDCLGEKA
-175 NATRPEIEQILISNS
+175 NATRPEIEQILISNA
-190 KGVDEDTFERELY
+190 KGVDEETFERELY

-208 IEKSALQAGVPQL
+208 IEKAAAAAGVGQL
-221 YLASLSCRSIIY
+221 YIASLSCRSIIY
-233 KGMMLAEQVAVFYP
+233 KGMMLAQDVAEFYP
-247 DLCDERFASTFA
+247 DLMDERFESAFA

-285 GEINTLKGNVNWMKS
+285 GEINTLKGNINWMKS
-300 HEIRMASSAFGE
+300 HEIRMASATFGE
-312 MADDIKPIIPGGS
+312 MADDIKPIIANGA
-325 SDSAALDSVFEALV
+325 SDSAALDAVFEVLV
-339 RAGRS
+339 RAGRN

-357 SKQAI
+357 SKQAL
-362 ELPQSWRDMY
+362 ELPEAWRDMY

-386 ALAMTDGRWVCA
+386 ALAMTDGRWVCG
-398 GLDRNGLRPMRYVI
+398 GLDRNGLRPMRYVV

-423 VGMVP
+423 AGMVP
-428 INEANCKEKGA
+428 VDEGTVREKGA

-449 LAEGKL
+449 MKEGRL
-455 YHDEEIKNKLASA
+455 YHDVEIKDKLAASQ
-468 HPFGEWTTKIK
+468 PFGEWVGKIT
-479 ELDTK
+479 ELDDELGSVSEK
-484 LSGVQEK
+484 AMYSGAE
-491 QLYFGEDL
+491 L
-499 RKRQIAAGYT
+499 RRRQIAAGYSV
-509 IEEIE
+509 EEIE
-514 QILVPMAEDGKE
+514 QILAPMAEDGKE
-526 TLASMGDDTP
+526 TVVSMGDDTP
-536 SAVLSERY
+536 SAVLSKKY

-549 YFRQNFSQ
+549 FFRQNFSQ

-580 LRNVLDEGTNQSE
+580 LKNVLDESSAQTE
-593 ILALESPFV
+593 ILVLDSPFV
-602 GNSQWEELIKNFKSD
+602 GNAQFDDLKRHFNADSVEI
-617 AVNLDC
+617 DC
-623 TFEKGSGKEIL
+623 TFEVNGGKDTLRKGL
-634 YTQLN
+634 D

-650 SGAGHIVL
+650 SGAGHLTL
-658 TDQNINKNRVAM
+658 TDHLASEEKIGM

-697 SSECLD
+697 SAECID

-715 SIVNAYLAEDTLAD
+715 TVVNPYLAEDTLAD
-729 RIDKGLL
+729 RVERGLL
-736 NGPLTEVIYRY
+736 DMSLTQAVRKY
-747 REAIDQGLLKIM
+747 REAIDQGMLKIM

-777 AVGLSRAMCVEFFPG
+777 AVGLSRAMCAEFFPG
-792 LISRI
+792 MVSRI
-797 SGIGVSGIQQKS
+797 SGIGVSGIQTKAEQ
-809 EEIHNLAFGSN
+809 IHALG
-820 TSFLPVGGFYKS
+820 FLGGQDVLPIGGFYKA

-840 WEAQTMHLMQAAC
+840 WGAQNMHLLQAAC
-853 NNASFDLWRQ
+853 DKASYELWKTYAKAIQ
-863 YSNRIKSNPPIHLR
+863 ANPPIHLR
-877 DLLDI
+877 DLLAM
-882 KPVGPAISIDEVESI
+882 KPIGPAIPLEQVESI

-907 GMSLGALSPEAHK
+907 GMSLGALGPEAHK

-935 GEGGEDPAHFT
+935 GEGGEDPAHFV
-946 PEANGDNPSAKIKQV
+946 PESNGDNPSAKIKQV

-1000 TDLIARLR
+1000 TKLIARLR
-1008 HSTKGVTLI
+1008 HSTEGVTLI

-1060 AAGVAKAEADVILIS
+1060 AAGVAKAKADVILIS

-1081 GASPATSIKFAGLPW
+1081 GASPATSIKYAGLPW

-1103 HQVLSMNNLRERITL
+1103 HQVLSMNNLRSRVTL

-1132 AAMMGA
+1132 AAMLGA
-1138 EEFGIGTA
+1138 EEYGIGTA

-1161 NTCPVGVCTQDEN
+1161 NTCPVGVCTQDES
-1174 LREKF
+1174 LRAKF
-1179 SGNADK
+1179 TGTADK
-1185 VVNLITFYAQE
+1185 VVNLITFYATE
-1196 VREILAEIGARSI
+1196 VREILASIGARSLA
-1209 DEVIGRADLLSQ
+1209 DVIGRADLLRQ
-1221 VSRGADHL
+1221 VSRGSDHL
-1229 DDLDLNPLLIS
+1229 DDLDLNPLLIR
-1240 VDGADRISYNRGRER
+1240 VDGSDDIVYDRDRPR
-1255 NSVPDTLDREI
+1255 NAVPDTLDAEI
-1266 VHDAARFLND
+1266 VRDAARFLED

-1301 VQNFGMRNKLQ
+1301 VRKFGMRNALQ

-1320 KGSAGQSL
+1320 TGSAGQSL
-1328 GAFAAPGLKIEVAG
+1328 GAFAAPGLKLEVSG

-1353 GGIIVVRPP
+1353 GGTIVVRPP
-1362 MASPLKASENT
+1362 MHSPLVASENT

-1384 DGLLFAAG
+1384 EGFLFAAG
-1392 KAGERFAV
+1392 RAGERFAV
-1400 RNSGAKVVVEG
+1400 RNSGASVVVEG

-1441 GMAYIYDPNETAFE
+1441 GMAYLYDPEGTATA
-1455 FLNMDSLVTCRVGSS
+1455 LMNMEGIVTCPVTVKPWQNELHALVQRHAKETGSR
-1470 VWEEQLYSLL
+1470 
-1480 KMHFEETSSQKA
+1480 KA
-1492 EEILQHWDT
+1492 LDLLQHWD
-1501 EKTKFLQICPKEML
+1501 EELPNFLQVCPKEML
-1515 DKLPHPLS
+1515 NKIAHPLT
-1523 YESDSIPAE
+1523 ETGAAVTA

>member
-1 MSELEP
+1 MTKYDSDWVKSEET
-7 KASGLRL
+7 KRKWMAEHGLYS
-14 APKEIDMKKIDRD
+14 E
-27 WATNEADKR
+27 TE
-36 SWMNE
+36 
-41 NSMYRENFEHAS
+41 EHSS
-53 CGVGM
+53 CGVGL
-58 VVSIE
+58 VVSVD
-63 GKPSR
+63 GKRSR
-68 KVVELGID
+68 KVVDAGIE
-76 ALKAIW
+76 ALKAVW

-104 VSFFYDQIERT
+104 VPFFYDQIRRT
-115 GHKPRQNELIA
+115 GHEPKIDELIA

-133 RADFGAQE
+133 RTDFGAQE
-141 TCRAIVETEVL
+141 SCRTIVETEVL

-164 PVKIECLGEKA
+164 PVDVTCLGEKA

-208 IEKSALQAGVPQL
+208 IEKAAMAAGISGL

-247 DLCDERFASTFA
+247 DLMDARFESAFA

-285 GEINTLKGNVNWMKS
+285 GEINTLRGNINWMKS
-300 HEIRMASSAFGE
+300 HEIRMASGTFGDYAE
-312 MADDIKPIIPGGS
+312 DIKPIIAGGS
-325 SDSAALDSVFEALV
+325 SDSAALDSVFEVLV

-357 SKQAI
+357 SKQAV
-362 ELPQSWRDMY
+362 ELPQAWRDMY

-398 GLDRNGLRPMRYVI
+398 GLDRNGLRPMRYVV
-412 TGDGLLIAGSE
+412 TGDGLVIAGSE
-423 VGMVP
+423 TGMVP
-428 INEANCKEKGA
+428 IDEATVAEKGA
-439 LGPGQLLAVD
+439 LGPGQMLAVD
-449 LAEGKL
+449 MKKGKL
-455 YHDEEIKNKLASA
+455 FRDTQIKNKLAA
-468 HPFGEWTTKIK
+468 ALPFGEWVGKIND
-479 ELDTK
+479 LDTV
-484 LSGVQEK
+484 LAGIEEK
-491 QLYFGEDL
+491 PLFTGAEL
-499 RKRQIAAGYT
+499 RKRQIAAGYS
-509 IEEIE
+509 IEELE
-514 QILVPMAEDGKE
+514 QILSPMAEDGKE
-526 TLASMGDDTP
+526 ALASMGDDTP
-536 SAVLSERY
+536 SAVLSKQY

-549 YFRQNFSQ
+549 FFRQNFSQ

-564 SLREFRVMS
+564 SLREYRVMS

-580 LRNVLDEGTNQSE
+580 LKNVLDEDSSQTE
-593 ILALESPFV
+593 IVVLGSPFV
-602 GNSQWEELIKNFKSD
+602 GNAQWEKLVENFD
-617 AVNLDC
+617 APLAEIDC
-623 TFEKGSGKEIL
+623 SFEPGAGALSAAL
-634 YTQLN
+634 S
-639 RIRAE
+639 RVRAE
-644 AEDAVR
+644 AEEAVR
-650 SGAGHIVL
+650 SGAGHLVL
-658 TDQNINKNRVAM
+658 SDQNSGPGKIAM

-689 TFCSLNVR
+689 TFCSLNIR
-697 SSECLD
+697 SAECID
-703 PHYFAVLIGAGA
+703 PHYFAVLIGCGA
-715 SIVNAYLAEDTLAD
+715 TVVNAYLAEDSLAD
-729 RIDKGLL
+729 RIERGLL
-736 NGPLTEVIYRY
+736 DGSLTENVARY

-759 SKMGIS
+759 AKMGIS

-777 AVGLSRAMCVEFFPG
+777 AVGLSRAMVAEYFPG
-792 LISRI
+792 MTSRI
-797 SGIGVSGIQQKS
+797 SGIGVTGIQSKA
-809 EEIHNLAFGSN
+809 EDIHAKGWESGLDV
-820 TSFLPVGGFYKS
+820 LPIGGFYKA
-832 RKSGETHA
+832 RKTGETHA
-840 WEAQTMHLMQAAC
+840 WEATSMHMMQMAC
-853 NNASFDLWRQ
+853 NRASFEMWKQ
-863 YSNRIKSNPPIHLR
+863 YSAKMQSNPPIHLR
-877 DLLDI
+877 DLMDFKALGNPI
-882 KPVGPAISIDEVESI
+882 PIEEVESI

-935 GEGGEDPAHFT
+935 GEGGEDPAHFV
-946 PEANGDNPSAKIKQV
+946 PEPNGDNPSAKIKQV

-1060 AAGVAKAEADVILIS
+1060 AAGVAKAKADVILIS

-1081 GASPATSIKFAGLPW
+1081 GASPATSIKYAGLPW

-1103 HQVLSMNNLRERITL
+1103 HQVLAMNNLRDRITL

-1138 EEFGIGTA
+1138 EEYGIGTA

-1161 NTCPVGVCTQDEN
+1161 NTCPVGVCTQDES
-1174 LREKF
+1174 LRAKF
-1179 SGNADK
+1179 TGNADK

-1196 VREILAEIGARSI
+1196 VREILASLGARSV
-1209 DEVIGRADLLSQ
+1209 DEIIGRADLLAQ
-1221 VSRGADHL
+1221 VSRGSAHL
-1229 DDLDLNPLLIS
+1229 DDLDLNPLLIT
-1240 VDGADRISYNRGRER
+1240 VDGAHDIVYNRGKDR
-1255 NSVPDTLDREI
+1255 NAVPDTLDAEI
-1266 VHDAARFLND
+1266 VRDAARFLKD

-1290 RTVGTRTSSHI
+1290 RTVGTRVSSHI
-1301 VQNFGMRNKLQ
+1301 VQNFGMRNTFQSDHLHVKLQ
-1312 PDHLTVKL
+1312 
-1320 KGSAGQSL
+1320 GSAGQSL
-1328 GAFAAPGLKIEVAG
+1328 GAFAAPGLKLEVSG

-1353 GGIIVVRPP
+1353 GGTIVVRPP
-1362 MASPLKASENT
+1362 QVSPLKADENT

-1384 DGLLFAAG
+1384 DGHLFAAG
-1392 KAGERFAV
+1392 RAGERFAV
-1400 RNSGAKVVVEG
+1400 RNSGATVVVEG

-1421 GGVAVILGSVGAN
+1421 GGVAVILGDIGAN

-1441 GMAYIYDPNETAFE
+1441 GMAYLHDPEGKAQLLMNMET
-1455 FLNMDSLVTCRVGSS
+1455 LVTCPVEVTHWEDQLKSLIERHALETGSR
-1470 VWEEQLYSLL
+1470 
-1480 KMHFEETSSQKA
+1480 KA
-1492 EEILQHWDT
+1492 ADILQHWDV
-1501 EKTKFLQICPKEML
+1501 EKRNFLQVCPKEML
-1515 DKLPHPLS
+1515 NKLSHPLRL
-1523 YESDSIPAE
+1523 ETAAVPAE